1 MGWQEEEE
9 VPDDEPSVEHP
20 EDEEDPRLLYCSAE
34 TRRMIALHR
43 KNQEDFNN
51 FDWESLTEE
60 DKPILAAMAHRM
72 TASRAAIEVSKL
84 LVTDELHMSHDK
96 ALAGDVAF
104 PVCDFCSTHGKEA
117 PDGYRW
123 IEATPDPSKIQY
135 LDGACH

>member
-20 EDEEDPRLLYCSAE
+20 EDEEDPRLLNCSPE

-60 DKPILAAMAHRM
+60 DKPILAAMANQM

-117 PDGYRW
+117 SKSPTKVR
-123 IEATPDPSKIQY
+123 PSSPPRRNEWF
-135 LDGACH
+135 LRAAG